1 MKHLYSKILLL
12 AFSALGLNAGAQCTG
27 CTNTIAG
34 SDAANHVIGA
44 GQVYCVAAGGSMSGL
59 ITITSGG
66 TLCNSGTITSSHIL
80 VAGGIF
86 KNYGTLNNQNVMV
99 SSAGSFTN
107 FATANI
113 DSLYIAENSS
123 RFYNQGTVTNLAT
136 AIAQY
141 ANAVNSGTFT
151 TNLWYDSLGTVTNNG
166 VINIA
171 DMFGNTYSSNYT
183 NNGKLTVTNDFGNG
197 YSSTFLNNGYMK
209 INRDFYNGNNAGFTT
224 NCMMQVGRDWYN
236 SATVYGPST
245 ACGGFSITGLSLNSG
260 TIGTVSKAVDIC
272 DAGNPP
278 SGIDGN
284 SGIVH
289 VSTTYC
295 SCTNNCLTFGVGI
308 KELSKE
314 SSVSIST
321 IYPNPANEKIMIN
334 MKALTDETVSID
346 VKDMMGRVVIASK
359 LFNAQTGENV
369 FEINTSS
376 LSEGTYIVSL
386 TNKQNIAT
394 KKMFTIVK

>member
-12 AFSALGLNAGAQCTG
+12 AFTALGINAQAQCTG
-27 CTNTIAG
+27 CTTTIAG
-34 SDAANHVIGA
+34 SDAANHVIGS

-59 ITITSGG
+59 ITVTSGG

-80 VAGGIF
+80 IAGGIF

-99 SSAGSFTN
+99 SAAGSFTN

-123 RFYNQGTVTNLAT
+123 RFSNQGSVTNLAV
-136 AIAQY
+136 AVAEY
-141 ANAVNSGTFT
+141 ANAVNTGTFT

-209 INRDFYNGNNAGFTT
+209 VNRDFYNGNSSNFTT
-224 NCMMQVGRDWYN
+224 NCMMQIGRDWYN
-236 SATVYGPST
+236 SANVFGPTTS
-245 ACGGFSITGLSLNSG
+245 CGGFSVTGLSLNSG
-260 TIGTVSKAVDIC
+260 TVGATTKPVDIC

-284 SGIVH
+284 SGTIH

-295 SCTNNCLTFGVGI
+295 TCTNNCLTFGVGI
-308 KELSKE
+308 QEISKE
-314 SSVSIST
+314 SSIAIT
-321 IYPNPANEKIMIN
+321 TLFPNPANEKLVIKTN
-334 MKALTDETVSID
+334 SSAEETVTVD
-346 VKDMMGRVVIASK
+346 VKDMMGRIVINKSYKAHI
-359 LFNAQTGENV
+359 GENM
-369 FEINTSS
+369 FDINTAS
-376 LSEGTYIVSL
+376 LSEGSYILCL
-386 TNKQNIAT
+386 TDEHHLST
-394 KKMFTIVK
+394 KKMFTVIK